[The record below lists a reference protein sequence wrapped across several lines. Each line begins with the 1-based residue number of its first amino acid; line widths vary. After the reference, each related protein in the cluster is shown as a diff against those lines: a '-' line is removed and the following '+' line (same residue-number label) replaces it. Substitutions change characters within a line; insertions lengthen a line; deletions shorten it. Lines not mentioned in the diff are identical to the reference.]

1 MTDHTKYITSIHSEF
16 MNGLDQSNYFA
27 YAKLLEN
34 ALEDLSRD
42 SEFGLSSWLDF
53 ILGVFSMQ

>member
-42 SEFGLSSWLDF
+42 SEFGLSS
-53 ILGVFSMQ
+53 